1 MNRRILSSR
10 MLLAAL
16 LLAATVRAQTFT
28 GRIVG
33 RIMDSQQTTIPNGGV
48 TLRNPEREFKRH
60 TVANAQGEYAFEL
73 VPPGTYTVLI
83 ARA

>member
-1 MNRRILSSR
+1 MKRRIPSSW

-28 GRIVG
+28 GKIVG
-33 RIMDSQQTTIPNGGV
+33 RVMDSQQTAIPNAGV

-60 TVANAQGEYAFEL
+60 TVAN
-73 VPPGTYTVLI
+73 PS
-83 ARA
+83 